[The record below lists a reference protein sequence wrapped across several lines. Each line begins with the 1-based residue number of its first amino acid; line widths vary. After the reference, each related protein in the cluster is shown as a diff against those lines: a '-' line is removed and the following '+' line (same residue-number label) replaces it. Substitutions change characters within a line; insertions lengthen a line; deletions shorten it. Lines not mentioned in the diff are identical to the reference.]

1 MEKVAPIKKIIFPLI
16 LISIG
21 IIVLLF
27 SLFGSGTGS
36 NELKLKLSPANY
48 IMPAAYKIYSTP
60 EVLGGRMYLFRG
72 ILNNDGKT
80 SIKNLKV
87 EYRIPKYID
96 EWTAVDCPSILIPGQ
111 TTVCMAYPSFDKN
124 ITEKNSQ
131 SKERAEIRITY
142 GNKDNPQ
149 EIKENFTFNMLSVN
163 DFAYTDMPRSEIV
176 SYSDMFDN
184 ISLSSC
190 FITSDDPI
198 VQYYTSK
205 IKQVLLRGE
214 VAGVNPSPEE
224 CVRFLLGIY
233 EATLRSGMVY
243 SSTSG
248 MPANMGSVSTLV
260 QHIRLP
266 REVIVGNTGLCIELT
281 FLYASILRNAGMDP
295 ILFSIPGHIYPGF
308 RLNNQYYAIEATGIG
323 GAGLG
328 SVLSSEEAFKA
339 GMNQLNQFFQAQAA
353 GDQRYILIDVNGL
366 INQGIAPMELK
377 DDTYMRQKVDE
388 HSSLWA
394 QGGGQIPNAPMRTD
408 NANVAA
414 VPDRNSNSGG
424 DNRTSPRLATYSRG
438 VTFNYPSGWN
448 VVNSPYPQQLPAL
461 AAMIISPQQNQ
472 SIEVYAIQGTSDVG
486 TALNYLSQVY
496 QGMGMQISY
505 QSSGQ
510 KNGFTYIS
518 RATSGK
524 NGTSGWMGAFRPRG
538 NKVEGICVPSSMQ
551 EGQQVLASLK

>member
-205 IKQVLLRGE
+205 IKQVLLR
-214 VAGVNPSPEE
+214 AK
-224 CVRFLLGIY
+224 R
-233 EATLRSGMVY
+233 
-243 SSTSG
+243 
-248 MPANMGSVSTLV
+248 
-260 QHIRLP
+260 
-266 REVIVGNTGLCIELT
+266 
-281 FLYASILRNAGMDP
+281 
-295 ILFSIPGHIYPGF
+295 
-308 RLNNQYYAIEATGIG
+308 
-323 GAGLG
+323 
-328 SVLSSEEAFKA
+328 
-339 GMNQLNQFFQAQAA
+339 
-353 GDQRYILIDVNGL
+353 
-366 INQGIAPMELK
+366 
-377 DDTYMRQKVDE
+377 
-388 HSSLWA
+388 
-394 QGGGQIPNAPMRTD
+394 
-408 NANVAA
+408 
-414 VPDRNSNSGG
+414 
-424 DNRTSPRLATYSRG
+424 
-438 VTFNYPSGWN
+438 
-448 VVNSPYPQQLPAL
+448 
-461 AAMIISPQQNQ
+461 
-472 SIEVYAIQGTSDVG
+472 
-486 TALNYLSQVY
+486 
-496 QGMGMQISY
+496 
-505 QSSGQ
+505 
-510 KNGFTYIS
+510 
-518 RATSGK
+518 
-524 NGTSGWMGAFRPRG
+524 
-538 NKVEGICVPSSMQ
+538 
-551 EGQQVLASLK
+551 